1 MFKKG
6 TIAISVDLVLVF
18 LLLSSNLFNAML
30 FGTKS
35 EYLPTKGNMFCKIY
49 NKLWEDFL
57 IGISESEIVV

>member
-1 MFKKG
+1 
-6 TIAISVDLVLVF
+6 
-18 LLLSSNLFNAML
+18 ML